1 MFQLLNQPIDPS
13 PYLVQLRH
21 SSNGAFVSFEG
32 WVRDHD
38 DGHAVTGLEYEA
50 LAVLCESQA
59 QKIFEEIQD
68 QFGVTNVVCLHRVGR
83 LSIGEMS
90 VWIGVSATH
99 RDEAFKACRY
109 IIDELKKRLPIWKKE
124 IFCDGS
130 SQWVNCQQLQATV
143 LTEKD
148 YYARQTILP
157 EIGFVGQEKLK
168 SSRVLVVGAGGLG
181 SAALTSLA
189 QAGVG
194 TIGIVESDSL
204 EVSNLHRQSLYS
216 AANIGKMKIDLAAL
230 RLNAVNPFVKII
242 KFSKR
247 FDVSNFEE
255 IIRDFDIILDC
266 TDNFSTKFLLN
277 DIAVLSRKILIQAS
291 IYQLEGQIRVYDPA
305 IKSACLR
312 CLWPQIPTDDCIG
325 NCVVA
330 GVVGI
335 VPNVMGHLQAWEAV
349 KWILQFD
356 ERLKENI
363 FIVDFKT
370 FAVNKIKHSPCLSCP
385 VCGKSASIK
394 NILKENYMS
403 SQKSYD
409 LTVELD
415 TIPLE
420 KISEFVFIDVRES
433 AELLMFPVNSVKSL
447 HLAFSQFGSWNFE
460 FQKDK
465 KYLIYCAHGMRSLAC
480 VEKLRK
486 KGISNVQ
493 SVNNGAEAVNRYF
506 AAIEKA
512 QS

>member
-1 MFQLLNQPIDPS
+1 MFQLLNQPIDPNS
-13 PYLVQLRH
+13 YLAQLRH

-32 WVRDHD
+32 WVRDHH

-50 LAVLCESQA
+50 LAALCESES
-59 QKIFEEIQD
+59 QKILQEVQR
-68 QFGVTNVVCLHRVGR
+68 QFGVTKMVCLHRVGK
-83 LSIGEMS
+83 LSVGEMS
-90 VWIGVSATH
+90 VWVGVSAVH
-99 RDEAFKACRY
+99 RDEAFKGCRY

-124 IFCDGS
+124 IFLDGS
-130 SQWVNCQQLQATV
+130 SQWVNCQQPTATL

-157 EIGFVGQEKLK
+157 EIGPVGQEKLK

-181 SAALTSLA
+181 SGALTSLA

-216 AANIGKMKIDLAAL
+216 VSDIGRMKIDLAAL

-255 IIRDFDIILDC
+255 IVGDFDIILDC
-266 TDNFSTKFLLN
+266 TDNFSTKFLLS
-277 DIAVLSRKILIQAS
+277 DIAVLSHKTLIQSS

-305 IKSACLR
+305 LKSACLR
-312 CLWPQIPTDDCIG
+312 CLWPQIPADDCIG

-335 VPNVMGHLQAWEAV
+335 VPNIMGHLQAWEAV
-349 KWILQFD
+349 KWILQFQ

-363 FIVDFKT
+363 LIFDFKT
-370 FAVNKIKHSPCLSCP
+370 FAVNKIKHSPCVSCP
-385 VCGKSASIK
+385 ICGKSASIK
-394 NILKENYMS
+394 NILKENYMP
-403 SQKSYD
+403 SQKNYD
-409 LTVELD
+409 LAVELD

-420 KISEFVFIDVRES
+420 KISEFVFIDVREA
-433 AELLMFPVNSVKSL
+433 AELLMFPVNSVKSV
-447 HLAFSQFGSWNFE
+447 HLAFSQFSSWNFE

-486 KGISNVQ
+486 KGIVNVQ
-493 SVNNGAEAVNRYF
+493 SVNNGAQAVNRYF
-506 AAIEKA
+506 AIMSKA
-512 QS
+512 KS